1 MSDTKQNQQLELT
14 EPVAKSVEKL
24 LPKCPTCG
32 APADAK
38 AHPFCSSRCAEVD
51 LGNWFQGKYGIPVVD
66 AADDTIIE
74 ALLAGDMAPLQ
85 NENDR

>member
-1 MSDTKQNQQLELT
+1 MSDIKQNQQS
-14 EPVAKSVEKL
+14 EPTKSLAKYPAKL
-24 LPKCPTCG
+24 LSKCPTCG

>member
-1 MSDTKQNQQLELT
+1 MSNIKQNQQSELT
-14 EPVAKSVEKL
+14 KSVAKSEAKL
-24 LPKCPTCG
+24 LSKCPTCG
-32 APADAK
+32 APADAE
-38 AHPFCSSRCAEVD
+38 ARPFCSSRCADVD
-51 LGNWFQGKYGIPVVD
+51 LGNWFQGKYGIPLVD